1 MKILFT
7 ETFKTIFA
15 KGSDITERR
24 CDLINKLK
32 NNIKNKIEQKHN
44 CKLDSIKNGWQIRDL
59 HIGIS
64 ANEVMS
70 LYKEALSETD
80 EAFSCCELLKA
91 DLMYPEHFFEI
102 KE

>member
-7 ETFKTIFA
+7 ETFKTIFG
-15 KGSDITERR
+15 KGSDIAERR

-32 NNIKNKIEQKHN
+32 NNLKNKIEQKHN

-59 HIGIS
+59 HILVS
-64 ANEVMS
+64 ANEVMY

-80 EAFSCCELLKA
+80 EEFSCCELLKA
-91 DLMYPEHFFEI
+91 NLMYPEDFFEI

>member
-7 ETFKTIFA
+7 ETFRTIFG
-15 KGSDITERR
+15 KDSDITERR

-44 CKLDSIKNGWQIRDL
+44 CKLDNIQNGWQIRDL
-59 HIGIS
+59 HIEVS

-70 LYKEALSETD
+70 LYKKALSETD
-80 EAFSCCELLKA
+80 EEFSCCELLKA
-91 DLMYPEHFFEI
+91 DLMSSEDFFEI